1 MISLSLPR
9 SRKTCG
15 WSKGG
20 LAPTHMNSCEPI
32 SITETPASL
41 WKCGTTWSDI
51 LFTLDGNDGK
61 AQSTRT
67 RPFEMPRTILTGSAD
82 SKSQSLARASLLK
95 VSAAH
100 LLMQIR
106 HNLVV
111 PEKPFFR
118 RGRCVQ
124 KTAHHVGK
132 SENIGLFGMRR
143 TRIGLASA
151 GILAGMAVC
160 TAALVQIAPP
170 ARDAFAALWAQ
181 DDPSELADV
190 RLNSALRNGPA
201 LVAENIE
208 AALAADDADLANSFA
223 ELARDKNIAVSEE
236 LSKCVSDAVA
246 EANSTSHFAKR
257 FATGLVT
264 GNADDVASLSGTVAG
279 DLFVFGDIRDVV
291 REGKHLAMGEDT
303 DHLVLGLATAGLVVT
318 AATYVSVGGAGPVR
332 AGLTLVKDT
341 RKAGRLSEG
350 LIAWA
355 GRSTRDVV
363 DQPALREA
371 VASGS
376 VLRPAE
382 TASAIRAAFRAEKA
396 GALVRAAKD
405 VGRIGEAAGIR
416 AARDTLKVA
425 ENPKELARAARIAEA
440 KGGQTRA
447 ILKLLGR
454 GALLLAAGAFNLTMW
469 LFGALLMLFGF
480 LSSIKAATER
490 TTAWWLRR
498 SKV

>member
-1 MISLSLPR
+1 MLGEAKI
-9 SRKTCG
+9 
-15 WSKGG
+15 
-20 LAPTHMNSCEPI
+20 
-32 SITETPASL
+32 
-41 WKCGTTWSDI
+41 
-51 LFTLDGNDGK
+51 
-61 AQSTRT
+61 
-67 RPFEMPRTILTGSAD
+67 
-82 SKSQSLARASLLK
+82 
-95 VSAAH
+95 
-100 LLMQIR
+100 
-106 HNLVV
+106 
-111 PEKPFFR
+111 
-118 RGRCVQ
+118 
-124 KTAHHVGK
+124 
-132 SENIGLFGMRR
+132 IGLFGMRR
-143 TRIGLASA
+143 SRVGLA
-151 GILAGMAVC
+151 LAGMAVC
-160 TAALVQIAPP
+160 MTALVLLTPR
-170 ARDAFAALWAQ
+170 ARDAFAILMVQ
-181 DDPSELADV
+181 DEPSELADV
-190 RLNSALRNGPA
+190 GLNFALRNDPSQ
-201 LVAENIE
+201 VAENIE
-208 AALAADDADLANSFA
+208 AALVADDADLANSFV

-236 LSKCVSDAVA
+236 LSKRVSDAVA
-246 EANSTSHFAKR
+246 ESNSTSHFAKR

-382 TASAIRAAFRAEKA
+382 TASAIRAAFRAD
-396 GALVRAAKD
+396 KD

-440 KGGQTRA
+440 NGGQTRA

-469 LFGALLMLFGF
+469 LFGALLTLFGF
-480 LSSIKAATER
+480 LSSVKANTER
-490 TTAWWLRR
+490 LTMSWLLR
-498 SKV
+498 